1 VAGSRGGGI
10 HALLEIA
17 PGTEL
22 GVSDW
27 HTVTQEDINAFAR
40 LTRDEDPFH
49 TDPGWARAHSHL
61 GTTISFGFLTL
72 SMLTSFSHEVFDR
85 LGVRPGD
92 DGQMFNFGFNR
103 VRLPEPVPAGAA
115 IRGRFT
121 FGGSRVREAGGIEL
135 SFDVV
140 VEIAGRDRP
149 ALVCEW
155 LAVVVPSPESTLTG

>member
-1 VAGSRGGGI
+1 MSGSSAGGI
-10 HALLEIA
+10 QALLDIA

-27 HTVTQEDINAFAR
+27 HTVTQADINAFAS
-40 LTRDEDPFH
+40 LTRDEDPYH
-49 TDPGWARAHSHL
+49 TDPDWARAHSHL

-72 SMLTSFSHEVFDR
+72 SMLTAFSHEVFDK
-85 LGVRPGD
+85 LSVSPGD
-92 DGQMFNFGFNR
+92 DAQMFNFGFNR

-121 FGGSRVREAGGIEL
+121 FAGSRVRDAGGIEL

-140 VEIAGRDRP
+140 VEIKGRDRP

-155 LAVVVPSPESTLTG
+155 LAVAVPSSGQPPTG